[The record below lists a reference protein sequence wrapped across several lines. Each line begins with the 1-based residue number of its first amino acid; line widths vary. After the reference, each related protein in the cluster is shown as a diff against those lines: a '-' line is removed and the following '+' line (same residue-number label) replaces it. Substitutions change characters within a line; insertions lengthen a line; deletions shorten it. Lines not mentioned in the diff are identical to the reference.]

1 MDGRKYSEFI
11 GDYKSRTFVSVT
23 ICYLAFTHTKR
34 YLMKK
39 IAVFVDVQNIYY
51 TVKDTFGC
59 NFNYRKLWDKL
70 SADGEIVVA
79 NAYAIDRNDPQQRG
93 FQKALDA
100 IGFKLK
106 LKPFIQRSDGSAK
119 GDWDVGIA
127 IDVMDSVTAME
138 GPIDT
143 VVLLSGDGDF
153 DRLLTRVSQSNK
165 VETVIYGVEAL
176 TAKSLIDA
184 ADIFEPI
191 DENLLL
197 KNK

>member
-1 MDGRKYSEFI
+1 
-11 GDYKSRTFVSVT
+11 
-23 ICYLAFTHTKR
+23 
-34 YLMKK
+34 MKK

-79 NAYAIDRNDPQQRG
+79 NAYAIDRNDSQQRG
-93 FQKALDA
+93 FQKALDS
-100 IGFKLK
+100 IGFKVK

-127 IDVMDSVTAME
+127 IDVMDSVTAIE
-138 GPIDT
+138 EPVDT

-153 DRLLTRVSQSNK
+153 DRLLTRVSQSNE
-165 VETVIYGVEAL
+165 VETVVYGVEAL

-184 ADIFEPI
+184 ADVFEPI

-197 KNK
+197 NK

>member
-1 MDGRKYSEFI
+1 
-11 GDYKSRTFVSVT
+11 
-23 ICYLAFTHTKR
+23 
-34 YLMKK
+34 MKK

-59 NFNYRKLWDKL
+59 NFNYRKLWDNL
-70 SADGEIVVA
+70 SAEGEIVVA
-79 NAYAIDRNDPQQRG
+79 NAYAIDRNDSQQRG
-93 FQKALDA
+93 FQKALDS
-100 IGFKLK
+100 IGFQVK

-119 GDWDVGIA
+119 GDWDVGIT
-127 IDVMDSVTAME
+127 IDVMDSVAAIE
-138 GPIDT
+138 EPIDT
-143 VVLLSGDGDF
+143 LVLLSGDGDF
-153 DRLLTRVSQSNK
+153 DRLLTRVSQEK
-165 VETVIYGVEAL
+165 TIETVVYGVENL